1 MKKRNYFAKRVTK
14 FIFNQ
19 LQVFNM
25 ILITEPDFIP
35 NEEKFINT
43 FFDEGLDILHLRKP
57 EATALQMH
65 ELLSKIDQ
73 QFHSRIMIHSHY
85 ELLDTFQLR
94 GLHFTGK
101 SKGLIRSYEKIQ
113 CEKSLAVHE
122 LSDLKYVENSIDY
135 VFLSPLFTSVSKA
148 GYSKQ
153 WNFESMKAEL
163 SLQRNFKVMA
173 LGGITLDN
181 VKQVKELGFDDFA
194 LLGSIWEPVK
204 AGCSLSQIIEI
215 FNRFQ
220 NEK

>member
-1 MKKRNYFAKRVTK
+1 
-14 FIFNQ
+14 
-19 LQVFNM
+19 M

-35 NEEKFINT
+35 DEEKFINA
-43 FFDEGLDILHLRKP
+43 FFNEGLEILHLRKP

-65 ELLSKIDQ
+65 ELISKIDEK
-73 QFHSRIMIHSHY
+73 FHSRIMIHSHY
-85 ELLDTFQLR
+85 ELFETFKIR
-94 GLHFTGK
+94 GVHFTEN
-101 SKGLIRSYEKIQ
+101 SKGQIRSYEKVQ
-113 CEKSLAVHE
+113 CKKSLAVHE
-122 LSDLKYVENSIDY
+122 LSDLKDIDNSINY
-135 VFLSPLFTSVSKA
+135 VFLSPLFSSVSKA

-153 WNFESMKAEL
+153 WNFESIKAEL
-163 SLQRNFKVMA
+163 SEYRNFKVMA

-204 AGCSLSQIIEI
+204 AGCELSHVIEI

>member
-1 MKKRNYFAKRVTK
+1 
-14 FIFNQ
+14 
-19 LQVFNM
+19 M

-35 NEEKFINT
+35 DEEKFIT
-43 FFDEGLDILHLRKP
+43 AFFNEGLEILHLRKP

-65 ELLSKIDQ
+65 ELISKIDEK
-73 QFHSRIMIHSHY
+73 FHSRIMIHSHY
-85 ELLDTFQLR
+85 ELFETFKIR
-94 GLHFTGK
+94 GVHFTEN
-101 SKGLIRSYEKIQ
+101 SKGQIRSYEKVQ
-113 CEKSLAVHE
+113 CKKSLAVHE
-122 LSDLKYVENSIDY
+122 LSDLKCVDNSIDY
-135 VFLSPLFTSVSKA
+135 VFLSPLFSSVSKA

-153 WNFESMKAEL
+153 WNFESIKAEL
-163 SLQRNFKVMA
+163 SEYRNFKVMA

-204 AGCSLSQIIEI
+204 SGCELSHVIEI

>member
-1 MKKRNYFAKRVTK
+1 
-14 FIFNQ
+14 
-19 LQVFNM
+19 M

-35 NEEKFINT
+35 DEEKFINA
-43 FFDEGLDILHLRKP
+43 FFNEGLEILHLRKP

-65 ELLSKIDQ
+65 ELISKIDEK
-73 QFHSRIMIHSHY
+73 FHLRIMIHSHY
-85 ELLDTFQLR
+85 ELFETFKIR
-94 GLHFTGK
+94 GVHFTEN
-101 SKGLIRSYEKIQ
+101 SKGQIRSYEKVQ
-113 CEKSLAVHE
+113 CKKSLAVHE
-122 LSDLKYVENSIDY
+122 LSDLKCVDNSIDY
-135 VFLSPLFTSVSKA
+135 VFLSPLFSSVSKA

-153 WNFESMKAEL
+153 WNFESIKAEL
-163 SLQRNFKVMA
+163 SEYRNFKVMA

-204 AGCSLSQIIEI
+204 SGCELSHVIEI

>member
-1 MKKRNYFAKRVTK
+1 
-14 FIFNQ
+14 
-19 LQVFNM
+19 M

-35 NEEKFINT
+35 DEEKFINA
-43 FFDEGLDILHLRKP
+43 FFNEGLGILHLRKP

-65 ELLSKIDQ
+65 ELISKIDEK
-73 QFHSRIMIHSHY
+73 FHSRIMIHSHY
-85 ELLDTFQLR
+85 ELFETFKIR
-94 GLHFTGK
+94 GVHFTEN
-101 SKGLIRSYEKIQ
+101 SKGQIRSYEKVQ
-113 CEKSLAVHE
+113 CKKSLAVHE
-122 LSDLKYVENSIDY
+122 LSDLKCVDNSIDY
-135 VFLSPLFTSVSKA
+135 VFLSPLFSSVSKA

-153 WNFESMKAEL
+153 WNFESIKAEL
-163 SLQRNFKVMA
+163 SEYRNFKVMA

-204 AGCSLSQIIEI
+204 SGCELSHVIEI

>member
-1 MKKRNYFAKRVTK
+1 
-14 FIFNQ
+14 
-19 LQVFNM
+19 M

-35 NEEKFINT
+35 DEEKFINA
-43 FFDEGLDILHLRKP
+43 FFNEGLEILHLRKP

-65 ELLSKIDQ
+65 ELISKIDEK
-73 QFHSRIMIHSHY
+73 FHSRIMIHSHY
-85 ELLDTFQLR
+85 ELFETFQIR
-94 GLHFTGK
+94 GVHFTEN
-101 SKGLIRSYEKIQ
+101 SKGQIRSYEKVQ
-113 CEKSLAVHE
+113 CKKSLAVHE
-122 LSDLKYVENSIDY
+122 LSDLKCVDNSIDY
-135 VFLSPLFTSVSKA
+135 VFLSPLFSSVSKA

-153 WNFESMKAEL
+153 WNFESIKAEL
-163 SLQRNFKVMA
+163 SEYRNFKVMA

-204 AGCSLSQIIEI
+204 SGCELSHVIEI

>member
-1 MKKRNYFAKRVTK
+1 
-14 FIFNQ
+14 
-19 LQVFNM
+19 M

-35 NEEKFINT
+35 DEEKFINA
-43 FFDEGLDILHLRKP
+43 FFNEGLGILHLRKP

-65 ELLSKIDQ
+65 ELISKIDEK
-73 QFHSRIMIHSHY
+73 FHLRIMIHSHY
-85 ELLDTFQLR
+85 ELFETFKIR
-94 GLHFTGK
+94 GVHFTEN
-101 SKGLIRSYEKIQ
+101 SKGQIRSYEKVQ
-113 CEKSLAVHE
+113 CKKSLAVHE
-122 LSDLKYVENSIDY
+122 LSDLKCVDNSIDY
-135 VFLSPLFTSVSKA
+135 VFLSPLFSSVSKA

-153 WNFESMKAEL
+153 WNFESIKAEL
-163 SLQRNFKVMA
+163 SEYRNFKVMA

-204 AGCSLSQIIEI
+204 SGCELSHVIEI